1 MKKKFFQQLFVVLCL
16 IICLVPSIGMI
27 FKPTNETIGNERE
40 TPIPSINNDDGS
52 MNLSYF
58 TQLGDYFEKHYAF
71 RTQAITA
78 DAVIQSELF
87 GVSNLDTV
95 VVGTDGWL
103 YYASTIDDYLGQDT
117 LSERELN
124 GIVHN
129 LGIIQS
135 YAESN
140 GTQFLFTIAPNKNT
154 LYPENMPY
162 YYSCKVSDVHNRD
175 LLRSRLAE
183 SDVNYLDLFS
193 VFEEQ
198 DEVLYF
204 ERDSHWNNKGA
215 LLAYNEIMTAIGKA
229 HDDYSSADVIRKKDF
244 IGDLSNMLYPA
255 GGEAEYNYYYGAEEK
270 YKYVT
275 DTESVED
282 SLIKTNNPDA
292 AGSLYMYRDSFGNAL
307 LPFFAASYEDAA
319 FTKAFPM
326 ILQSDLEENRPDTFV
341 MELVERNIDWLITR
355 PPVLTSP
362 KLSYYKM
369 SDRLGRDVNLNAK
382 ISDYSPEYLQISGSV
397 EYEDIDSDSVVY
409 IAVTDAAGKTS
420 AYECYSLSA
429 DNDDMG
435 FLAYLQSDEYDT
447 EEELDISVIIQNG
460 TEFHE
465 LGSETVK
472 IGGNYEN

>member
-1 MKKKFFQQLFVVLCL
+1 MKKKIFQLLFVALCL
-16 IICLVPSIGMI
+16 LICIVPSVGMI
-27 FKPTNETIGNERE
+27 FSSTNETIGNERE
-40 TPIPSINNDDGS
+40 TSLPSVSDDDGNL
-52 MNLSYF
+52 NLSYF
-58 TQLGDYFEKHYAF
+58 TELGDYFEKHYAF
-71 RTQAITA
+71 RAQAIMA

-103 YYASTIDDYLGQDT
+103 YYASTTDDYLGKNI
-117 LSERELN
+117 LSETEIN

-140 GTQFLFTIAPNKNT
+140 GAQFLFTIAPNKNT
-154 LYPENMPY
+154 LYPDNMPY
-162 YYSCKVSDVHNRD
+162 YYSCEVSDIHNRD
-175 LLRSRLAE
+175 LLSNALKE

-215 LLAYNEIMTAIGKA
+215 LLAYNEIMTAIGKS

-244 IGDLSNMLYPA
+244 VGDLSNMLYPV
-255 GGEAEYNYYYGAEEK
+255 GGEAEYNYYYGTEDK
-270 YKYVT
+270 YTYVT

-282 SLIKTNNPDA
+282 ALIKTNNPDA

-307 LPFFAASYEDAA
+307 LPFFASSYKDAT

-326 ILQSDLEENRPDTFV
+326 ILQSDLETNRPDTFV

-355 PPVLTSP
+355 PPVLPSP
-362 KLSYYKM
+362 KLSYYNM
-369 SDRLGRDVNLNAK
+369 SDKLDGNIELGAK
-382 ISDYSPEYLQISGSV
+382 ISEYSPDYLEISGSIG
-397 EYEDIDSDSVVY
+397 YDDIDSDSVVY
-409 IAVTDAAGKTS
+409 IAVTDVSGQTS
-420 AYECYSLSA
+420 AYECYSISSESYDL
-429 DNDDMG
+429 G
-435 FLAYLQSDEYDT
+435 FLAYLSSAEFDT
-447 EEELDISVIIQNG
+447 EAELDISVIIQNG
-460 TEFHE
+460 TEFYE
-465 LGSETVK
+465 FGSETVK
-472 IGGNYEN
+472 LGGNYEN